1 MTKESSV
8 RSLSATLRRLNR
20 LSETDASRFRSARL
34 KPLEGFGSNPGQL
47 RAWSHVPVEVG
58 RSPALVV
65 VLHGCTQT
73 AALFDA
79 CSGWSR
85 LADDNGFVVLFPE
98 QLRSNNA
105 NLCFN
110 WFNPVDIRRNSG
122 EALSIRQMV
131 EHMIKRHSVN
141 PSRVFITGL
150 SAGGAMVNAMLA
162 AYPEVFSAGTILS
175 GLPYKAASTVPE
187 ALDRMRGH
195 GLPDGQT
202 LRTKLRNASDH
213 QGPWPTVSIWH
224 GAKDDT
230 VVPANARAIV
240 EQWRGVHGV
249 GRQPTVTQ
257 QRGGGSLDIWKDA
270 SGRDVIELYTLPGMA
285 HGVAIDTSAGY
296 EMSGRFFLDVGL
308 SSTIETAL
316 AWGLIKTPIERRI
329 KTPSR
334 TPDGISAVIERAL
347 RAAGFISSK

>member
-1 MTKESSV
+1 M
-8 RSLSATLRRLNR
+8 
-20 LSETDASRFRSARL
+20 
-34 KPLEGFGSNPGQL
+34 
-47 RAWSHVPVEVG
+47 
-58 RSPALVV
+58 
-65 VLHGCTQT
+65 
-73 AALFDA
+73 
-79 CSGWSR
+79 
-85 LADDNGFVVLFPE
+85 LFPE

-150 SAGGAMVNAMLA
+150 SAGGAMANAMLA

-187 ALDRMRGH
+187 SFDRMRGH

-285 HGVAIDTSAGY
+285 HGAAIDTSAGH

-347 RAAGFISSK
+347 RAAGLISSK

>member
-1 MTKESSV
+1 
-8 RSLSATLRRLNR
+8 LRRLNR
-20 LSETDASRFRSARL
+20 HSKTDLPRHGSVRI
-34 KPLEGFGSNPGQL
+34 KPLESFGSNPGQL
-47 RAWSHVPVEVG
+47 GAWSHIPVDVG
-58 RSPALVV
+58 SSPALVV

-98 QLRSNNA
+98 QRRSNNA

-110 WFNPVDIRRNSG
+110 WFNPEDVSRNSG

-131 EHMIKRHSVN
+131 EHMIKRHNVN

-150 SAGGAMVNAMLA
+150 SAGGAMANAMLA
-162 AYPEVFSAGTILS
+162 AYPEVFSAGAILA

-187 ALDRMRGH
+187 AFDRMRGH

-213 QGPWPTVSIWH
+213 QGLWPTVSIWH
-224 GAKDDT
+224 GTKDDT
-230 VVPANARAIV
+230 VAPANAMAIV

-249 GRQPTVTQ
+249 GRRPTLTQ
-257 QRGGGSLDIWKDA
+257 KRGSGTLDIWKGA

-296 EMSGRFFLDVGL
+296 ERSGRFFLDVGL

-347 RAAGFISSK
+347 RAAGIISSK

>member
-1 MTKESSV
+1 MHP
-8 RSLSATLRRLNR
+8 
-20 LSETDASRFRSARL
+20 D
-34 KPLEGFGSNPGQL
+34 
-47 RAWSHVPVEVG
+47 
-58 RSPALVV
+58 
-65 VLHGCTQT
+65 

-85 LADDNGFVVLFPE
+85 LADDNGFVALFPE
-98 QLRSNNA
+98 QRRSNNA

-110 WFNPVDIRRNSG
+110 WFNPEDVSRNSG

-131 EHMIKRHSVN
+131 EHMIKRHNVN

-150 SAGGAMVNAMLA
+150 SAGGAMANAMLA
-162 AYPEVFSAGTILS
+162 AYPEVFSAGAILA

-187 ALDRMRGH
+187 AFDRMRGH

-230 VVPANARAIV
+230 VVPANAMAIV
-240 EQWRGVHGV
+240 ELWRGVHGI
-249 GRQPTVTQ
+249 GRRPTLTQ
-257 QRGGGSLDIWKDA
+257 KRGSGTLDIWKGA

-285 HGVAIDTSAGY
+285 HGVAIDSSAGY
-296 EMSGRFFLDVGL
+296 EKSGRFFLDVGL

-316 AWGLIKTPIERRI
+316 TWGLIKTPMERRM
-329 KTPSR
+329 KTPVR
-334 TPDGISAVIERAL
+334 PGDGISAVIERAL
-347 RAAGFISSK
+347 RAAGIISSK